1 MMTTVVMGPRFRED
15 DTGGVAPLSLFM
27 ASPTFA
33 NVTTSA
39 FIGQF
44 ISANIFGNST
54 VPDPQPQAFLSYTR
68 LDNEFFGGEITALR
82 KFLELGVK
90 VVTGQRDFGIFQDI
104 DGIEFGQQWQKIL
117 DRAISSARLLM
128 PIVTPLFFSSPGC
141 RDELEKFLTHEKALG
156 RDDLILPI
164 YYVTAPVLEKADLL
178 ANDPLATV
186 ISARQRYDWRAQADL
201 PIDDPKTRAAVRDLA
216 QKIAA
221 AIARKQAPP
230 GMESLAP
237 KTLGIQRSLPQR
249 EESARESAF
258 LNASVAIRNE
268 QPEAQSKGA
277 PKRILW
283 VDDNPENNA
292 NERRAMAAYNIEFE
306 LARSTA
312 EALSKLGHIHC
323 DGIISDMARP
333 GDPQAGY
340 TLLDAVKNSAN
351 RPPFFIYAGSGARQ
365 HAAEALSR
373 GAAASTNDFSEL
385 ISSVI
390 TALGV
395 QR

>member
-1 MMTTVVMGPRFRED
+1 
-15 DTGGVAPLSLFM
+15 
-27 ASPTFA
+27 
-33 NVTTSA
+33 
-39 FIGQF
+39 
-44 ISANIFGNST
+44 

-117 DRAISSARLLM
+117 DSAISGARLLM
-128 PIVTPLFFSSPGC
+128 PIITPLFFSSAGC
-141 RDELEKFLTHEKALG
+141 RDELEKFLAHEKALG

-178 ANDPLATV
+178 AKDPLATV
-186 ISARQRYDWRAQADL
+186 ISARQRVDWRSQADL

-221 AIARKQAPP
+221 AIARSEAP
-230 GMESLAP
+230 GLESFA
-237 KTLGIQRSLPQR
+237 QRSASDRRSLPQH

-258 LNASVAIRNE
+258 LDASVAIRNA
-268 QPEAQSKGA
+268 QPKALAKGA
-277 PKRILW
+277 PKQILW
-283 VDDNPENNA
+283 VDDRPDNNVP
-292 NERRAMAAYNIEFE
+292 ERRAMAAYNIEFE
-306 LARSTA
+306 LALSTA
-312 EALSKLGHIHC
+312 EALSKLQQAGF
-323 DGIISDMARP
+323 DAIISNMGRP
-333 GDPQAGY
+333 PDPQAGY
-340 TLLDAVKNSAN
+340 TLLDALRKSGDLT
-351 RPPFFIYAGSGARQ
+351 PFFIYAGSGDPEHTRQ
-365 HAAEALSR
+365 ALSR
-373 GAAASTNDFSEL
+373 GAQGSTNVASEL

-390 TALGV
+390 SSLGV

>member
-1 MMTTVVMGPRFRED
+1 
-15 DTGGVAPLSLFM
+15 
-27 ASPTFA
+27 
-33 NVTTSA
+33 
-39 FIGQF
+39 
-44 ISANIFGNST
+44 

-68 LDNEFFGGEITALR
+68 LDNEFFGGEITSLR

-104 DGIEFGQQWQKIL
+104 DGIEFGQSWQKIL
-117 DRAISSARLLM
+117 DQAISGARLLM
-128 PIVTPLFFSSPGC
+128 PIITPLFFSSAGC
-141 RDELEKFLTHEKALG
+141 RDELEKFLSHEKALG

-178 ANDPLATV
+178 AKDSLATV
-186 ISARQRYDWRAQADL
+186 ISARQRVDWRAQADL

-221 AIARKQAPP
+221 AIARTEAP
-230 GMESLAP
+230 GLESFAP
-237 KTLGIQRSLPQR
+237 KTAAARRSLPQH

-258 LNASVAIRNE
+258 LEASVAIRNA

-283 VDDNPENNA
+283 VDDRPDNNIY
-292 NERRAMAAYNIEFE
+292 ERRAMAAYNIEFE
-306 LARSTA
+306 LAHSTG
-312 EALSKLGHIHC
+312 EALSKLRQTRF
-323 DGIISDMARP
+323 DAIISDMGRP
-333 GDPQAGY
+333 PDAQAGY
-340 TLLDAVKNSAN
+340 TLLDALRKSGDLT
-351 RPPFFIYAGSGARQ
+351 PFFIYAGSRAPEHTRQ
-365 HAAEALSR
+365 ALSR
-373 GAAASTNDFSEL
+373 GAQGSTNVASEL

-390 TALGV
+390 SSIGG

>member
-1 MMTTVVMGPRFRED
+1 MTTVVMGPRLRED
-15 DTGGVAPLSLFM
+15 DTEWRLCAFHGFPGIPECDNLGVQSVNSFQRRLL
-27 ASPTFA
+27 
-33 NVTTSA
+33 
-39 FIGQF
+39 
-44 ISANIFGNST
+44 GNST
-54 VPDPQPQAFLSYTR
+54 VPDQPQAFLSYTR
-68 LDNEFFGGEITALR
+68 LDNEFFGGEITSLR

-104 DGIEFGQQWQKIL
+104 DGIEFGQSWQKIL
-117 DRAISSARLLM
+117 DQAIAGARLLM
-128 PIVTPLFFSSPGC
+128 PIITPLFFSSAGC
-141 RDELEKFLTHEKALG
+141 RDELEKFLSHEKALG

-178 ANDPLATV
+178 AKDALATV
-186 ISARQRYDWRAQADL
+186 ISARQRVDWRAQADL

-221 AIARKQAPP
+221 AIARTAAP
-230 GMESLAP
+230 GLESVA
-237 KTLGIQRSLPQR
+237 RRDASDSSSLPQH
-249 EESARESAF
+249 EERARESAF
-258 LNASVAIRNE
+258 LNASVEIRNE
-268 QPEAQSKGA
+268 QPDAHAKGE

-283 VDDNPENNA
+283 VDDNPANNA

-306 LARSTA
+306 LAQSTA

-340 TLLDAVKNSAN
+340 TLLEALKNSAN
-351 RPPFFIYAGSGARQ
+351 HPPFFIYAGSGARE
-365 HAAEALSR
+365 HAAEALRR
-373 GAAASTNDFSEL
+373 GATASTNDFSEL

-390 TALGV
+390 NSLGV

>member
-1 MMTTVVMGPRFRED
+1 
-15 DTGGVAPLSLFM
+15 
-27 ASPTFA
+27 
-33 NVTTSA
+33 
-39 FIGQF
+39 
-44 ISANIFGNST
+44 

-117 DRAISSARLLM
+117 DQAISSARLLM
-128 PIVTPLFFSSPGC
+128 PIVTPLFFSSAGC
-141 RDELEKFLTHEKALG
+141 RDELEKFLIHEKALG

-178 ANDPLATV
+178 AQDPLATV
-186 ISARQRYDWRAQADL
+186 ISARQRYDWRSQADL

-258 LNASVAIRNE
+258 LDASIAIRNA
-268 QPEAQSKGA
+268 QPEAQAKGE

-283 VDDNPENNA
+283 VDDKPDNNIY
-292 NERRAMAAYNIEFE
+292 ERRAMEAYNIQFE
-306 LARSTA
+306 LALSTKK
-312 EALSKLGHIHC
+312 ALAKLQQTSF
-323 DGIISDMARP
+323 DAIISDMSRP
-333 GDPQAGY
+333 WDPEAGY
-340 TLLDAVKNSAN
+340 TLLDALRKSGDLT
-351 RPPFFIYAGSGARQ
+351 PFFIYAGSQARRDA
-365 HAAEALSR
+365 HRALSR
-373 GAAASTNDFSEL
+373 GAQGSTDAPSEL
-385 ISSVI
+385 ISSVLSS
-390 TALGV
+390 LGV

>member
-1 MMTTVVMGPRFRED
+1 
-15 DTGGVAPLSLFM
+15 
-27 ASPTFA
+27 
-33 NVTTSA
+33 
-39 FIGQF
+39 
-44 ISANIFGNST
+44 

-68 LDNEFFGGEITALR
+68 LDNEFFGGEITSLR

-117 DRAISSARLLM
+117 DQAISGARLLM
-128 PIVTPLFFSSPGC
+128 PIITPLFFSSAGC

-178 ANDPLATV
+178 AKDPLATV
-186 ISARQRYDWRAQADL
+186 ISARQRVDWRSQADL

-221 AIARKQAPP
+221 AIARTEAP
-230 GMESLAP
+230 GLESVA
-237 KTLGIQRSLPQR
+237 KKAAADKRSLPQH

-258 LNASVAIRNE
+258 LDASVEIKNE

-283 VDDNPENNA
+283 VDDNPANNA
-292 NERRAMAAYNIEFE
+292 NERGAMAAYNIQFE

-312 EALSKLGHIHC
+312 EALSKLGQTRF

-333 GDPQAGY
+333 DDPRAGY
-340 TLLDAVKNSAN
+340 TLLDALKTRAE
-351 RPPFFIYAGSGARQ
+351 RPPFFIYAGSGARE
-365 HAAEALSR
+365 HAAEALDR

-390 TALGV
+390 RSLGV